1 MDDVRAVLLDID
13 GVLTVSWEPLAGAVE
28 AVRAL
33 RDAGLLLVLVTNTS
47 SRTRARIAELLADAG
62 FPVDADAVLTAAAA
76 TAAHLREHHPGARC
90 MLLNSGDVAED
101 LEGVTLVGPDD
112 EPEVVVLG
120 GAGPEF
126 TYEALNGVFAHLQ
139 RGAAL
144 VAFHR
149 NLYWRTDQGLQ
160 LDTGA
165 VLLGLE
171 KAADTE
177 ATIVGKPS
185 AAFFTAAL
193 RAAGVSADHAVMVG
207 DDLEADVLGAQAAG
221 ITGVLVRTG
230 KFRESDEQGA
240 HGERPRHIV
249 DSVAD
254 LPGLLG
260 V

>member
-1 MDDVRAVLLDID
+1 
-13 GVLTVSWEPLAGAVE
+13 
-28 AVRAL
+28 
-33 RDAGLLLVLVTNTS
+33 
-47 SRTRARIAELLADAG
+47 
-62 FPVDADAVLTAAAA
+62 
-76 TAAHLREHHPGARC
+76 
-90 MLLNSGDVAED
+90 
-101 LEGVTLVGPDD
+101 
-112 EPEVVVLG
+112 VVVLG

-126 TYEALNGVFAHLQ
+126 TYDALNGVFAHLQ

-171 KAADTE
+171 KAADAE

-185 AAFFTAAL
+185 AAFFAAAL
-193 RAAGVSADHAVMVG
+193 RAGGVSADHAVMVG

-230 KFRESDEQGA
+230 KFRESDEEGA